1 MTDTDNGSLAR
12 GGHWCD
18 FCQTFHS
25 SMSCYH
31 PGNNGDRS
39 THPTVARLEA
49 DLDAANARA
58 DEWIDRCYKADER
71 ADEAEAMCEWL
82 AYPFAQCPIA
92 AAGRQCLCE
101 KYMTAHREG
110 RTITCKEC
118 RLAAAREAVTP

>member
-82 AYPFAQCPIA
+82 ARKL
-92 AAGRQCLCE
+92 AGMKGHELTTTEQW
-101 KYMTAHREG
+101 
-110 RTITCKEC
+110 
-118 RLAAAREAVTP
+118 LAAAREAVTP